1 MTDFAITPDGS
12 RMFFLSGELDL
23 ATLPLMESTI
33 APAVAKGGPITL
45 DLSDLKFIDS
55 SGVGSIV
62 RSLKDLPS
70 GCIVLHGVRN
80 AAQKVLEIM
89 GIKAENLHVIPCTVL
104 V

>member
-1 MTDFAITPDGS
+1 MTDFGITSDGP

-23 ATLPLMESTI
+23 ATLPLMETAI

-45 DLSDLKFIDS
+45 DLGNLAFIDS

-62 RSLKDLPS
+62 RSVKALPS
-70 GCIVLHGVRN
+70 GCIILHGVRG

-89 GIKAENLHVIPCTVL
+89 GVKAENLHVIPCTVP

>member
-1 MTDFAITPDGS
+1 MADFAITSDGQ

-45 DLSDLKFIDS
+45 DLSHLDFIDS
-55 SGVGSIV
+55 SGVGFIL
-62 RSLKDLPS
+62 RSVKDLPS
-70 GCIVLHGVRN
+70 GCIILHGVRN
-80 AAQKVLEIM
+80 AAHKVLEIM
-89 GIKAENLHVIPCTVL
+89 GVKMENLHVIPRTVL